1 MNRKQ
6 KEKVVEELSQIFSD
20 SGVVIVAHYSGLTVS
35 EISNLRVQI
44 KAANSNFKV
53 TKNTLT
59 KRAIK
64 DTNFEILDKLF
75 VGPTSLAYSDDAVST
90 SKVMVEFA
98 KNNEN
103 LKILG
108 GVMGQKELSV
118 DEIKQLASLPSMD
131 SLRAKIIGLLCA
143 PQRNIVLAL
152 QGTQSNILRLINA
165 NFKTK

>member
-1 MNRKQ
+1 MQRADKHEFVKDLNAVLK
-6 KEKVVEELSQIFSD
+6 KTEFLL
-20 SGVVIVAHYSGLTVS
+20 VAHYKGLTVS

-44 KAANSNFKV
+44 RAANSNFKV

-64 DTNFEILDKLF
+64 DTNFEILEKLF
-75 VGPTSLAYSDDAVST
+75 VGPTSLAYSDEPVST

-98 KNNEN
+98 KDNEN

-108 GVMGQKELSV
+108 GAMGDKELSIE
-118 DEIKQLASLPSMD
+118 EIKQLASLPSMD

-143 PQRNIVLAL
+143 PQRKIVLAL
-152 QGTQSNILRLINA
+152 QGTQSNVLRLLNA
-165 NFKTK
+165 NFKN

>member
-1 MNRKQ
+1 MQRADKHEFVKDLNSVLK
-6 KEKVVEELSQIFSD
+6 KTEFVM
-20 SGVVIVAHYSGLTVS
+20 VAHYKGLTVS

-118 DEIKQLASLPSMD
+118 AEIKQLASLPSMD

>member
-1 MNRKQ
+1 M
-6 KEKVVEELSQIFSD
+6 
-20 SGVVIVAHYSGLTVS
+20 VAHYKGLTVS
-35 EISNLRVQI
+35 EISSLRVQI
-44 KAANSNFKV
+44 KVANSNFKV

-64 DTNFEILDKLF
+64 NTNFETLDKLF
-75 VGPTSLAYSDDAVST
+75 VGPTSLAYSDDPVST
-90 SKVMVEFA
+90 SKVMVEFS

-108 GVMGQKELSV
+108 GVMGEKELSV
-118 DEIKQLASLPSMD
+118 DDINHLASLPSMD

-152 QGTQSNILRLINA
+152 NGTQSNILRLINA

>member
-1 MNRKQ
+1 
-6 KEKVVEELSQIFSD
+6 
-20 SGVVIVAHYSGLTVS
+20 
-35 EISNLRVQI
+35 
-44 KAANSNFKV
+44 
-53 TKNTLT
+53 
-59 KRAIK
+59 
-64 DTNFEILDKLF
+64 
-75 VGPTSLAYSDDAVST
+75 
-90 SKVMVEFA
+90 MVEFA

-152 QGTQSNILRLINA
+152 HGTQSIILRLING
-165 NFKTK
+165 NFYTIWKYIVLLNKEK

>member
-1 MNRKQ
+1 MQRADKQ
-6 KEKVVEELSQIFSD
+6 EFVKDLNAVLKKTGFLL
-20 SGVVIVAHYSGLTVS
+20 VAHYKGLTVS

-44 KAANSNFKV
+44 RAANSNFKV

-64 DTNFEILDKLF
+64 DTNFEILEKLF
-75 VGPTSLAYSDDAVST
+75 VGPTSLAYSDDPVST

-98 KNNEN
+98 KDNEN

-108 GVMGQKELSV
+108 GAMGDKELSIE
-118 DEIKQLASLPSMD
+118 EIKQLASLPSMD

-143 PQRNIVLAL
+143 PQRKIVLAL
-152 QGTQSNILRLINA
+152 QGTQSNVLRLLNA
-165 NFKTK
+165 NFKN

>member
-1 MNRKQ
+1 MQRADKHEFVKDLNAVLK
-6 KEKVVEELSQIFSD
+6 KTDFLL
-20 SGVVIVAHYSGLTVS
+20 VAHYKGLTVS

-44 KAANSNFKV
+44 RAANSNFKV

-64 DTNFEILDKLF
+64 DTNFEILEKLF
-75 VGPTSLAYSDDAVST
+75 VGPTSLAYSDDPVST

-98 KNNEN
+98 KDNEN

-108 GVMGQKELSV
+108 GAMGDKELSIE
-118 DEIKQLASLPSMD
+118 EIKQLASLPSMD

-143 PQRNIVLAL
+143 PQRKIVLAL
-152 QGTQSNILRLINA
+152 QGTQSNVLRLLNA
-165 NFKTK
+165 NFKN

>member
-1 MNRKQ
+1 MQRADKHEFVKDLNAVLK
-6 KEKVVEELSQIFSD
+6 KTDFLL
-20 SGVVIVAHYSGLTVS
+20 VAHYKGLTVS

-44 KAANSNFKV
+44 RAANSNFKV

-64 DTNFEILDKLF
+64 DTNFEILEKLF
-75 VGPTSLAYSDDAVST
+75 VGPTSLAYSDDPVST

-98 KNNEN
+98 KDNEN

-108 GVMGQKELSV
+108 AAMGDKELSIE
-118 DEIKQLASLPSMD
+118 EIKQLASLPSMD

-143 PQRNIVLAL
+143 PQRKIVLAL
-152 QGTQSNILRLINA
+152 QGTQSNVLRLLNA
-165 NFKTK
+165 NFKN

>member
-1 MNRKQ
+1 MQRADKHEFVKDLNAVLK
-6 KEKVVEELSQIFSD
+6 KTEFLL
-20 SGVVIVAHYSGLTVS
+20 VAHYKGLTVS

-44 KAANSNFKV
+44 RAANSNFKV

-64 DTNFEILDKLF
+64 DTNFEILEKLF
-75 VGPTSLAYSDDAVST
+75 VGPTSLAYSDDPVST

-98 KNNEN
+98 KDNEN

-108 GVMGQKELSV
+108 AAMGDKELSIE
-118 DEIKQLASLPSMD
+118 EIKQLASLPSMD

-143 PQRNIVLAL
+143 PQRKIVLAL
-152 QGTQSNILRLINA
+152 QGTQSNVLRLLNA
-165 NFKTK
+165 NFKN